1 MEQVSTN
8 FNFKLWRYDGKPG
21 ELIPLLQSAQ
31 DHYGYIPE
39 RAMEQIAQATGIHAS
54 RIYGVITFYN
64 QFRLQPMGK
73 YEVRICMGTACH
85 VAKSQTLLD
94 ILEDELGIHDG
105 ETDEEGLFT
114 INSVACIGCCSLAPV
129 MVVNDETHGSL
140 DTRKTRRIIKKIRRE
155 EKQQKAAR
163 DKVAAK

>member
-1 MEQVSTN
+1 MEQVSKN
-8 FNFKLWRYDGKPG
+8 FNFKLWRYAGQPG
-21 ELIPLLQSAQ
+21 ELIPLLQAAQ

-39 RAMEQIAQATGIHAS
+39 RAIEQIAQATEIRAS

-73 YEVRICMGTACH
+73 YELRICMGTACH
-85 VAKSQTLLD
+85 VAKSKTLLD

-105 ETDEEGLFT
+105 ETDEHGLFT

-129 MVVNDETHGSL
+129 MVVNDEIHGSL
-140 DTRKTRRIIKKIRRE
+140 DTRKVRRIIKRIKRE
-155 EKQQKAAR
+155 EKQQAAR
-163 DKVAAK
+163 EKASVK